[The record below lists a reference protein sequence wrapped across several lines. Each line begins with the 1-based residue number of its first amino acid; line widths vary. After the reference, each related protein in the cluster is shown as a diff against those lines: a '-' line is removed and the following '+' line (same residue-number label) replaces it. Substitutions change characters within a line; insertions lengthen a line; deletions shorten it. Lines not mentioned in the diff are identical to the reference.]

1 MRWGFDKEKLD
12 EEKIAKLRDLAKL
25 TRGDILKMT
34 TVAASGHPGGSM
46 SSIDIYLTLYSCAR
60 VYPDNP
66 YHPDRDRIVISHG
79 HTSPGVY
86 ATLGRLGFFDIDSVV
101 ANFRRAGSIFEG
113 HVERDVPG
121 VEWGTGN
128 LGQGL
133 SAGCG
138 FALAAKIQGK
148 DFQVFVV
155 MSDGEQ
161 TKGQVGEARRFAKKY
176 SLNNLTVVIDYNRLQ
191 LSGPLDKIM
200 PQRIKENY
208 LSDGWQVI
216 EVNGHD
222 HQEIYQGLREAV
234 MNKEFPVA
242 ILANTTMGKGI
253 SFMEDKFE
261 YHGKPLSL
269 KDCRL
274 ALSELGLE
282 DDVDKYI
289 NLRKSSSPPILKKQP
304 PIRSINIEV
313 GSPHTYGKEDITDN
327 RSAFGEALADVAK
340 LNKDKKDRT
349 PIAVLDCD
357 LLGSVKTNK
366 FASLSPQRF
375 FQGGIQE
382 HNTASLAGVLST
394 QGVIT
399 FFADFGVFGVDET
412 YNQHRLNDLNRANLK
427 LICTH
432 NGADVGQDGKTHQC
446 IDYVGI
452 INNLYGYKII
462 IPADPNQTDRVIR
475 YIISQPGNFFVGMGR
490 SKFPVILNEEGKPF
504 FAGGYEFVYGKADVV
519 RDGNQAAI
527 ISMGSML
534 HRAIKAWEIL
544 KEKGCSVRI
553 INVACLSDIDA
564 KVIGEA
570 AQTGVVI
577 TYEDH
582 NVKTGLGSIVANFL
596 AENSLF
602 PYFRKLGLTYY
613 ASSGK
618 PDDLFKMQGLDV
630 DSLVQTTLQAI
641 QR

>member
-12 EEKIAKLRDLAKL
+12 EEKISKLKELANIA
-25 TRGDILKMT
+25 RGDILKMT

-60 VYPDNP
+60 IYADNP

-86 ATLGRLGFFDIDSVV
+86 ASLGRLGFFDIDSVI
-101 ANFRRAGSIFEG
+101 ANFRRAGSLFEG

-138 FALAAKIQGK
+138 FALASKIQNK

-155 MSDGEQ
+155 MGDGEQ
-161 TKGQVGEARRFAKKY
+161 SKGQIGEARRFAKKY
-176 SLNNLTVVIDYNRLQ
+176 SLNNLTVIIDYNHLQ
-191 LSGPLDKIM
+191 LSGPLNKIM
-200 PQRIKENY
+200 PDRIKENY
-208 LSDGWQVI
+208 LSDGWQVLEI
-216 EVNGHD
+216 NGHSY
-222 HQEIYQGLREAV
+222 QEIYQALREAV

-242 ILANTTMGKGI
+242 ILAHTTMGKGI

-261 YHGKPLSL
+261 YHGKSLSL

-282 DDVDKYI
+282 DDLDKYI
-289 NLRKSSSPPILKKQP
+289 NLRKSSSPPVLEKP
-304 PIRSINIEV
+304 RPLESINIDV

-327 RSAFGEALADVAK
+327 RSAFGGALADIAK

-382 HNTASLAGVLST
+382 HNTASLAGALST
-394 QGVIT
+394 QGVLT

-412 YNQHRLNDLNRANLK
+412 YNQHRLNDINRANLK

-446 IDYVGI
+446 IDYVGV
-452 INNLYGYKII
+452 INNLYGYRII

-475 YIISQPGNFFVGMGR
+475 YIATQPGNFFVGMGR
-490 SKFPVILNEEGKPF
+490 SKFPVILDEEGEPF
-504 FAGGYEFVYGKADVV
+504 FAGDYEFVYGKADVV

-534 HRAIKAWEIL
+534 NRAIKAWEIL
-544 KEKGCSVRI
+544 KEKGYSIKV
-553 INVACLSDIDA
+553 INIACLSDIDA
-564 KVIGEA
+564 KVIREA
-570 AQTGVVI
+570 ARTGVVI

-582 NVKTGLGSIVANFL
+582 NVKTGLGSIIANFL
-596 AENSLF
+596 AENSLS
-602 PYFRKLGLTYY
+602 PRFRKLGLTGY

-630 DSLVQTTLQAI
+630 ESLVQAVVQAI
-641 QR
+641 QG